1 MARVTRAPGFLILP
15 AWDER
20 HRCPEEDVAEG
31 LEGPH
36 VVGGPGEDEAD
47 GLDTGSWAWPVEGGH
62 SQGGF
67 RPDLGAFCLG

>member
-1 MARVTRAPGFLILP
+1 MP

-20 HRCPEEDVAEG
+20 RPCPGEEEAEG

-47 GLDTGSWAWPVEGGH
+47 GLDTGPG
-62 SQGGF
+62 
-67 RPDLGAFCLG
+67 LGQLKEDTHREVSGRIWVPSALDEF